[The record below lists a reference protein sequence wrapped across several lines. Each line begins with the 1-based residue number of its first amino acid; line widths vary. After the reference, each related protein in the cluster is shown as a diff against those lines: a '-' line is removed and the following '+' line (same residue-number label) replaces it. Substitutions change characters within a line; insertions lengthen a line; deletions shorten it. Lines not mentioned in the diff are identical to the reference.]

1 MFSGINQL
9 QLILLLPLIGAFIPT
24 KVVQFIVGM
33 NISLNILTFLNVSS
47 FVPNKMQDL
56 NYSQSNSYLYLINLK
71 SGSSLFNWMSFCNLI
86 LFIIVLHFMVLF
98 CWRLL
103 SKVDPTR
110 WIAKITTKLYE
121 GMTFGVYVRTILENY
136 LLLLIASLSELYL
149 LKFNTDDHR
158 ISKIFA
164 VCVLLYCNMVIMF
177 IIFQIFATK
186 VIALEESPNKR
197 RVCIHWFSG
206 LKESRISRIYS
217 LLFWLRRQLFCV
229 LILLFKDLN
238 MITKI
243 SVYATIQFVYM
254 VLCCCLRPF
263 KMTKDAIIDSINELI
278 YLVLCILLVY
288 FNTSDRWSS
297 VISNAYIWIIISNNL
312 VLLIFEIVCC
322 FKWKSKN

>member
-1 MFSGINQL
+1 
-9 QLILLLPLIGAFIPT
+9 
-24 KVVQFIVGM
+24 
-33 NISLNILTFLNVSS
+33 
-47 FVPNKMQDL
+47 
-56 NYSQSNSYLYLINLK
+56 
-71 SGSSLFNWMSFCNLI
+71 
-86 LFIIVLHFMVLF
+86 
-98 CWRLL
+98 
-103 SKVDPTR
+103 
-110 WIAKITTKLYE
+110 
-121 GMTFGVYVRTILENY
+121 
-136 LLLLIASLSELYL
+136 
-149 LKFNTDDHR
+149 
-158 ISKIFA
+158 
-164 VCVLLYCNMVIMF
+164 MF

-186 VIALEESPNKR
+186 VIVLEESPNKR
-197 RVCIHWFSG
+197 RACIHWFSG

-243 SVYATIQFVYM
+243 SVYASIQFVYM

-263 KMTKDAIIDSINELI
+263 KMTKDAIIDSINEFI

-322 FKWKSKN
+322 FKWKSKNFVYDLYLKV